1 MKHKLITSLLISF
14 TLFSCN
20 NEITEETKPEVK
32 EEQKLIGA
40 NIEGFSESELYSRL
54 EKLEEK
60 LVNEESLEVSKRY
73 SLLMLEAGKK
83 HIEKFPKSINRREA
97 IRKASKAAQGLQQ
110 DFEAIRILE
119 IGISEF
125 ANDSNIIEEMNVRA
139 FLFDKMDN
147 KKKAREAYDE
157 IIEKFPNHPSTVM
170 HKARLS
176 TLDMNEEE
184 LMEWL
189 EKQNAK

>member
-1 MKHKLITSLLISF
+1 MDPISAELTKYAANALLACRISF
-14 TLFSCN
+14 M
-20 NEITEETKPEVK
+20 NEMANLSEV
-32 EEQKLIGA
+32 IGA

-110 DFEAIRILE
+110 DFEAVRILE

-170 HKARLS
+170 HIARLS

>member
-1 MKHKLITSLLISF
+1 MKHILITSLLISF

-110 DFEAIRILE
+110 DFEAVRILE

-157 IIEKFPNHPSTVM
+157 IIEKFPNHSSTVM

>member
-1 MKHKLITSLLISF
+1 MKHILITSLLISF

-110 DFEAIRILE
+110 DFEAVRILE

-157 IIEKFPNHPSTVM
+157 IIKKFPNHPSTVM
-170 HKARLS
+170 HIARLS